1 MVPGFLSAFALV
13 RQARPAL
20 ACLPLV
26 LPASNNLLQR
36 NAAKTA
42 VESAAQEQPGDE
54 EAEPPG
60 IETNVTV
67 KEVA

>member
-1 MVPGFLSAFALV
+1 MSAFAPV
-13 RQARPAL
+13 CQAKRAL
-20 ACLPLV
+20 ACMPLV
-26 LPASNNLLQR
+26 WPASNNLQW

-42 VESAAQEQPGDE
+42 VESAAEEQQPGEE